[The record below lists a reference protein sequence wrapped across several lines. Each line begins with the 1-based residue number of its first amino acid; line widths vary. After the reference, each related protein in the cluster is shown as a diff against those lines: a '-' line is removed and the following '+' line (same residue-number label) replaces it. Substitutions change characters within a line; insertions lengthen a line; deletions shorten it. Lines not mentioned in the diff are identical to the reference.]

1 MIAGLG
7 IDAAEISRFEHW
19 HKYSTSRLKKIFSN
33 GEIAYCLSIPAKS
46 AERFAA
52 RFAAKE
58 ACFKA
63 ISSLIAPA
71 IQFMEFCKYVEVVSR
86 PNGAPELVVGVDQL
100 GVKDNLRFFVSIS
113 HTKDLAMAVVVAERI
128 I

>member
-1 MIAGLG
+1 MIVGLG

-63 ISSLIAPA
+63 ISSLILPS
-71 IQFMEFCKYVEVVSR
+71 IQFMEFCKYVEVLSK
-86 PNGAPELVVGVDQL
+86 PNGAPELVVSIDNL
-100 GVKDNLRFFVSIS
+100 GIKNNLRFYASIS
-113 HTKDLAMAVVVAERI
+113 HTKDLAVAVAVVEFLR
-128 I
+128 